1 MDVCFGL
8 QVLLKM
14 AYQISF
20 SFFFAGSH
28 VSIFEILQPSLPSRN
43 CYFLR
48 GLMIGCV
55 ILLWSICKTRN
66 LTRGLVNKMIFCRSL
81 SAKNS
86 LILHDF
92 ANQIFRGA
100 KVNLL
105 MVFQFSIFQYGNFDY
120 ESCFYTWPKL
130 CIYLKQGK
138 VN

>member
-28 VSIFEILQPSLPSRN
+28 VSIFEILQPSLHSRN

-48 GLMIGCV
+48 GLIIGCV
-55 ILLWSICKTRN
+55 ILLWSMYKTRN
-66 LTRGLVNKMIFCRSL
+66 LTRGLVNKIIFCRPL

-100 KVNLL
+100 KVN
-105 MVFQFSIFQYGNFDY
+105 FFWFFNIQYSNMETLIMNLVSTTRDQNFA
-120 ESCFYTWPKL
+120 YT
-130 CIYLKQGK
+130 I
-138 VN
+138 